1 MRRKNYWL
9 LFAILLLSLTALSQG
24 QDLSQTP
31 SGHEEEDDA
40 SLFPQPSTQE
50 RTSQSPIR
58 VTVHLSDEDFKQLEE
73 LNHTYVT
80 DTGATVELNNIPD
93 ADAYLQLTSA
103 LAVGEG
109 PDVMLINSSWVRPM
123 ASRGYLLPVEF
134 YTSNRADS
142 DTINPLLQEVEW
154 NGYQW
159 GTPADMDPYVLAW
172 NMKELNSLGVT
183 DIPGG
188 ISSWKELL
196 SKAKNRGHQQLL
208 EISSGDGYDAA
219 ALMGALGTDPLSPSQ
234 ASLEWIDK
242 ARAFMQIDQ
251 TEQGADG
258 AQLPLTISAVSE
270 AAKSQTANTE
280 LRMPEQ
286 LYAIYPSLLRS
297 RSYAVSAGSQHA
309 KEAAEWIAYM
319 SSAVVQQ
326 EWYQATGKLP
336 ALKSL
341 YDDTVFNPAGL
352 PFHLNSLLQT
362 AGTDKDTGR
371 LQAKWDV
378 FVKASGDYITGKSA
392 AADYVEAVRGEA
404 GGS

>member
-9 LFAILLLSLTALSQG
+9 LFAILLLSLTTLSQG
-24 QDLSQTP
+24 QELSQTP

-58 VTVHLSDEDFKQLEE
+58 VIVHLSNEDFKQLVE
-73 LNHTYVT
+73 LNHTYVS

-93 ADAYLQLTSA
+93 ADAYLQLKSA
-103 LAVGEG
+103 LSVGEG

-123 ASRGYLLPVEF
+123 ASRGYLLPVES
-134 YTSNRADS
+134 YTSNRAES

-159 GTPADMDPYVLAW
+159 GTPADMNPYVLVW
-172 NMKELNSLGVT
+172 NKKALNSLGMT
-183 DIPGG
+183 DIPGD
-188 ISSWKELL
+188 ISSWKDLL
-196 SKAKNRGHQQLL
+196 SKAKNRGHQKLL

-219 ALMGALGTDPLSPSQ
+219 ALLGALGTDPLNPSQ
-234 ASLEWIDK
+234 ISLEWIDK
-242 ARAFMQIDQ
+242 ARAFMQIDHDPQ
-251 TEQGADG
+251 DASGT
-258 AQLPLTISAVSE
+258 QLPLTFSAVSE
-270 AAKSQTANTE
+270 AAGTQTADMV

-286 LYAIYPSLLRS
+286 LYAVYPSLLRS

-326 EWYQATGKLP
+326 KWYQATGKLP

-352 PFHLNSLLQT
+352 PFHLTSLLQT
-362 AGTDKDTGR
+362 AGTDKDAGR
-371 LQAKWDV
+371 LQAKWDL
-378 FVKASGDYITGKSA
+378 FIKASGEYIAGKSTA
-392 AADYVEAVRGEA
+392 GEYAEAVGGEA